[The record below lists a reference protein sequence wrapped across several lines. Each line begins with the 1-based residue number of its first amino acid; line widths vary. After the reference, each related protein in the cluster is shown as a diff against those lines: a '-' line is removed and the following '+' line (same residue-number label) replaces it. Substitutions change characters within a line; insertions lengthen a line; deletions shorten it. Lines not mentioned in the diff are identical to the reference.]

1 MNNRL
6 NFSRLLLCGTVLL
19 TLSCKAPKEKGDKN
33 GDKISESS
41 GQTANDHDLKYDF
54 SKPTNKWELPEQ
66 LIEISGIVKLDS
78 NHIIAIEDLHPVLYV
93 IKLDN
98 GKGTISDSVTFAET
112 AKDKF
117 DMEDL
122 ALTGNTVY
130 ALWSHGAVFKIEDWN
145 KTKKV
150 TEFQTSL
157 DKKNNTEGLAFDPV
171 SGNLLIACKDK
182 SGMEDE
188 KKSTRA
194 VFEFDTKTNVMKE
207 QPFMLIDKKDIE
219 KMSSDSVKF
228 YPSAISVHPISH
240 DIYVLG
246 SKGAKC
252 IARFSHDGK
261 LKSFNLLDP
270 SVFLQPEGLC
280 FDSNGNMYISSE
292 GKHGVLPAIYEF
304 NMQ

>member
-1 MNNRL
+1 MKHSL
-6 NFSRLLLCGTVLL
+6 IYSRLFLGGTVFLIF
-19 TLSCKAPKEKGDKN
+19 SCTAPKEQDKKKG
-33 GDKISESS
+33 E
-41 GQTANDHDLKYDF
+41 TAANATSVNKPDLKYDF
-54 SKPTNKWELPEQ
+54 TKPAHKWELPAQ

-98 GKGTISDSVTFAET
+98 GTGTILDSITFAET

-122 ALTGNTVY
+122 ALTGTTVY

-150 TEFQTSL
+150 TEYQTSL

-171 SGNLLIACKDK
+171 SGNLLIACKNEA
-182 SGMEDE
+182 GLEDE

-194 VFEFDTKTNVMKE
+194 VYEFDTKTNVLNE
-207 QPFMLIDKKDIE
+207 QPFMIIDKKDLK
-219 KMSSDSVKF
+219 KMSSDTVKF

-240 DIYVLG
+240 DIYILG

-252 IARFSHDGK
+252 IAQFSHDGK

-270 SVFLQPEGLC
+270 SIFLQPEGLC

-292 GKHGVLPAIYEF
+292 GKHGILPAIYEF
-304 NMQ
+304 DMAN